1 MTVELKNG
9 ETYRGMLTEAEDSM
23 NCQMKEGEKVC
34 WIVCV
39 TLKILPFIWIFR
51 KDVCTSISHTITIA
65 SMRLFQC
72 FVLLLFIST
81 FSLLRSITAVTM
93 TARDGRVSRLE
104 NVYLRGGN
112 IKFIVLPELLK
123 SAPIFKKVQ
132 IMRSKKVGDMDLNGG
147 RGGRGGRGAAGGRE
161 GGRAGRGRGRS

>member
-1 MTVELKNG
+1 M
-9 ETYRGMLTEAEDSM
+9 
-23 NCQMKEGEKVC
+23 
-34 WIVCV
+34 
-39 TLKILPFIWIFR
+39 
-51 KDVCTSISHTITIA
+51 
-65 SMRLFQC
+65 
-72 FVLLLFIST
+72 
-81 FSLLRSITAVTM
+81 TM

-147 RGGRGGRGAAGGRE
+147 RGGRGGRGAGSGRDGGR
-161 GGRAGRGRGRS
+161 GGRGRGRS